1 MLILLL
7 VCGAFVLLAFIG
19 IFVVLFAMAVVV
31 EQTKE
36 IVGDE

>member
-36 IVGDE
+36 IVGDK